1 MNSSE
6 SKIALFLLI
15 HDYSPITLSD
25 QARWL
30 LLKLIAELKVG
41 DAIPSI
47 KNMAKVFHINEKKI
61 EDCIAELEDHEIL
74 IQAVDGLT
82 SDTKK

>member
-1 MNSSE
+1 M
-6 SKIALFLLI
+6 LI
-15 HDYSPITLSD
+15 HDYSPITLSH

-41 DAIPSI
+41 DTIPSI

-61 EDCIAELEDHEIL
+61 KDCIAELEDHEIL

-82 SDTKK
+82 SDTKSYIDYDLFLS